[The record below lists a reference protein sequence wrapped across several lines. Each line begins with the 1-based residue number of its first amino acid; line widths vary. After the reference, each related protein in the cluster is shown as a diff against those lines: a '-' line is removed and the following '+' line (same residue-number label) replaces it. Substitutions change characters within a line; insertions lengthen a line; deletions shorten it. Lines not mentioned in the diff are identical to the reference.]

1 MTLGKISSIRDISKG
16 NLSWARIEM
25 LGSFR
30 LGTKASKQ
38 TKKTTERKSTEKCG
52 SEGLA

>member
-16 NLSWARIEM
+16 NLLWSRIEM

-30 LGTKASKQ
+30 LGTKANKQ
-38 TKKTTERKSTEKCG
+38 TKKTDRKKEHR
-52 SEGLA
+52 EMWE